1 MPRTIRGPFPAV
13 AAPELEFHPDAR
25 TTWQRMLND
34 AASATKRLWIEN
46 YILEDGEAA
55 EALLNAVKSARA
67 NGAEV
72 RILLDDFGSMYL
84 SREFSNRLEAT
95 GAQLKRYNP
104 VQWLKLPWV
113 GISRYARRTH
123 RRILVIDQECV
134 WTGGMAF
141 SDRWWPVDE
150 ECEIRDAML
159 RAEGE
164 LVGQFALAF
173 DELWSGEKLPA
184 PFKYP
189 AAKSGE
195 ARCLVQHPGRGW
207 RLNGELRR
215 ALADARGRVWLSTPY
230 FIPPRKL
237 RRALRY
243 AAKSGVDV
251 RLLLPGARRHDHPA
265 VRFAAR
271 RYYFRL
277 LHAGIRIYEYQPTF
291 QHAKVALLNEAHC
304 VVGSANLDRWSW
316 LHNHE
321 IMVAAF
327 SPPLAQDIQAW
338 FEREFSQSEE
348 ITPQSWAKRSVWAR
362 IAERFFGL
370 FDRWF

>member
-13 AAPELEFHPDAR
+13 AAPALEFHPDAR
-25 TTWQRMLND
+25 TTWQRMLKD
-34 AASATKRLWIEN
+34 AASAKKRLWIEN
-46 YILEDGEAA
+46 YILEDGVAA
-55 EALLNAVKSARA
+55 EALLDAVKSARA
-67 NGAEV
+67 HGAEV

-84 SREFSNRLEAT
+84 SREFAKRLEAT

-123 RRILVIDQECV
+123 RRILIVDQELV

-141 SDRWWPVDE
+141 SDRWWPIDGD
-150 ECEIRDAML
+150 CEIRDAML

-207 RLNGELRR
+207 RLNVELRR
-215 ALADARGRVWLSTPY
+215 ALADARCRVWLSTPY

-243 AAKSGVDV
+243 ASKSGVDV

-277 LHAGIRIYEYQPTF
+277 LRAGIRIFEYQPTF

-321 IMVAAF
+321 IMVAAY

-348 ITPQSWAKRSVWAR
+348 ITLQAWAERSIWAR

>member
-1 MPRTIRGPFPAV
+1 MPRSISGPFPAV
-13 AAPELEFHPDAR
+13 AAPLLEFHPDAE
-25 TTWQRMLND
+25 TTWQRMLAD
-34 AASATKRLWIEN
+34 AASARKRLWIEN
-46 YILEDGEAA
+46 YILEDGAAA
-55 EALLNAVKSARA
+55 EALLVAVQAARA

-72 RILLDDFGSMYL
+72 RILIDAFGSMYL
-84 SREFSNRLEAT
+84 SREFTARLEAT
-95 GAQLKRYNP
+95 GALIKRYNP

-123 RRILVIDQECV
+123 RRILIVDRQLV
-134 WTGGMAF
+134 WTGGIAF
-141 SDRWWPVDE
+141 SDRWWPVDG

-159 RAEGE
+159 RAEDE

-173 DELWSGEKLPA
+173 DELWSGEKLPE
-184 PFKYP
+184 PRKYA
-189 AAKSGE
+189 AAKSGQ

-207 RLNGELRR
+207 RLNVELRR
-215 ALADARGRVWLSTPY
+215 ALSDARGRAWLSTPY

-237 RRALRY
+237 RRALRH
-243 AAKSGVDV
+243 ASKSGVDV
-251 RLLLPGARRHDHPA
+251 RLLLPGPRKHDHPA

-277 LHAGIRIYEYQPTF
+277 LHAGVRIYEYQPCF

-327 SPPLAQDIQAW
+327 SPPLAQDIQTW
-338 FEREFSQSEE
+338 FEREFAQSEE
-348 ITPQSWAKRSVWAR
+348 ITPETWAERSIGAR